1 MPLPGL
7 PTGSAPSPDEELWRL
22 TKGRRVAVCWQ
33 RVHPLGLELRLDV
46 NGDTMRTTV
55 ERTEQ
60 AAREQSAYMRQA
72 MLDKGWSAES

>member
-33 RVHPLGLELRLDV
+33 RVHALGLELRLDV

-55 ERTEQ
+55 EGTEE
-60 AAREQSAYMRQA
+60 AARAQSVYMRQA
-72 MLDKGWSAES
+72 MLDKGWSAGS